1 MKLLLRRIS
10 DRLLKQAMPLDA
22 IFKTLTAIIIIRTVI
37 EKLLSTGHKLLF
49 DPVNFYSCIVGDLHM
64 YFSWVCIFL
73 SMSIPVAVFLDVR
86 YRDALKLTL
95 VGFCM
100 TVFVPLIDYALTW
113 GIGDEIRYFRS
124 FDTFFYNYVN
134 LFNPLAG
141 MKGVTAG
148 VRIEVATVF
157 LGSFFFS
164 WFGFGR
170 GIVRSLLLAFSLYT
184 IVYLYGYIL
193 PFHHLVG
200 IDLTTMAARSTT
212 SIDGTQALFFAYL
225 VPFFLCLA
233 GAAAILALR
242 ERSGRIILSILYP
255 SRLLFYLLLLC
266 FGLLFTAHQI
276 GNYPKI
282 LNTPDMLKLISA
294 ALSISFLFIYAKL
307 INDVN
312 DLTIDRISNRKRP
325 LVEGL
330 MDKVDASRL
339 SFVAAALSLVMAIPV
354 GRDFFYFWF
363 LMWGLSYVYSVP
375 PFRFRRFWPLNNLIL
390 ATIGT
395 AVFMAGASIAR
406 PDDFYAALKN
416 KEIIA
421 YILLAFFFLC
431 HLKDLKDI
439 EGDRAGAVSN
449 LFGHVSF
456 PRVLVL
462 AFFGAFLFLIL
473 LIASLVDMLN
483 AAVIIGTII
492 CAAISTGI
500 VLRSRDLAGLDRLF
514 VVSFIFLLYIAGV
527 WLICLSL

>member
-1 MKLLLRRIS
+1 MLLQRIS
-10 DRLLKQAMPLDA
+10 NRLLEQDMPVDA
-22 IFKTLTAIIIIRTVI
+22 IFKTLTAIIIIRTVM

-49 DPVNFYSCIVGDLHM
+49 DPINFYNCLVGDLHM

-73 SMSIPVAVFLDVR
+73 SMSIPVAVFLGVR
-86 YRDALKLTL
+86 FRDALKLTL
-95 VGFCM
+95 VGFCV
-100 TVFVPLIDYALTW
+100 TLFVPLVDYAIT
-113 GIGDEIRYFRS
+113 GGVGDEIRYFRN
-124 FDTFFYNYVN
+124 FDTFLYNYVN
-134 LFNPLAG
+134 LFNPLAA

-164 WFGFGR
+164 WFGFRR

-193 PFHHLVG
+193 PLHHLVG

-242 ERSGRIILSILYP
+242 EGSGRIILSILYP
-255 SRLLFYLLLLC
+255 SRLFFYLLLLC

-282 LNTPDMLKLISA
+282 LNTPDMLKLICA
-294 ALSISFLFIYAKL
+294 AFSISLLFIYAKF
-307 INDVN
+307 INDIS
-312 DLTIDRISNRKRP
+312 DLAIDRISNRKRP

-330 MDKVDASRL
+330 LGNDDACRL
-339 SFVAAALSLVMAIPV
+339 SAVAMAISLVLAIPV
-354 GRDFFYFWF
+354 ERDFFYFWTF
-363 LMWGLSYVYSVP
+363 IWGLSYVYSTP
-375 PFRFRRFWPLNNLIL
+375 PFRLRRFWPLNNLIL
-390 ATIGT
+390 AAIGT
-395 AVFMAGASIAR
+395 AVFLAGASIVR
-406 PDDFYAALKN
+406 PDDFYSAFN
-416 KEIIA
+416 DKEIIA

-439 EGDRAGAVSN
+439 EGDRAGAVFN
-449 LFGHVSF
+449 LFGHVSS
-456 PRVLVL
+456 PRVLTL
-462 AFFGAFLFLIL
+462 IFFGVFLFLIL
-473 LIASLVDMLN
+473 LIAALVDLLN
-483 AAVIIGTII
+483 TTII
-492 CAAISTGI
+492 TGTMIYAVISTGI